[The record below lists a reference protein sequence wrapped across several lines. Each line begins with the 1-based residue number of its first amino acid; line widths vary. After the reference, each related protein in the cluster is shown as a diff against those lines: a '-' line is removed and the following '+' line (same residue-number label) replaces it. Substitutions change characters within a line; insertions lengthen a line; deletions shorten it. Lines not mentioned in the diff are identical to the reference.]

1 MRDKSHSTSRAPFTF
16 PFWFG
21 CCCCF
26 FFIFAVTQH
35 SVQTF
40 AFLGEYQSNCWSTQ
54 THTHTQECMLP
65 AIRPLSGSFALS
77 ACNSF
82 RLYSRLM
89 MIMISFYL
97 CVHFILLVG
106 ICRFVFFCLHT
117 NRKQYHIFRD
127 GPIFCKICVFL
138 FVSCHIEW
146 LKPKFFSI
154 LSHSLACVLL
164 LLLLFLRFSAVCI
177 DNNWFAVEMCV
188 CAFASPLKL
197 K

>member
-1 MRDKSHSTSRAPFTF
+1 
-16 PFWFG
+16 
-21 CCCCF
+21 
-26 FFIFAVTQH
+26 
-35 SVQTF
+35 
-40 AFLGEYQSNCWSTQ
+40 
-54 THTHTQECMLP
+54 MLP

-146 LKPKFFSI
+146 LKPKFFPFSLI
-154 LSHSLACVLL
+154 LSLVCCCCCCCFSDSLRCASITIGLQ
-164 LLLLFLRFSAVCI
+164 
-177 DNNWFAVEMCV
+177 WKCV
-188 CAFASPLKL
+188 CARLRAL
-197 K
+197 